1 MTIGRKFARSAAAWL
16 ALCALPA
23 AFLAVLLPVGSAFSP
38 AIGLRGPGGVGGG
51 GLWQGPAAAHQA
63 GLAAPWACKSSRQ
76 LAVRAP
82 ARRAQLR
89 VAPCT
94 VLRAQADD
102 VEDASSF
109 SDALVDF
116 KGAPCLVT
124 SVSEKADILQL
135 NRRTRK
141 AKYKDLQI
149 VFPGPVRSWELQ
161 ELEDKGPEPAVAPEQ
176 VHAELLS
183 EGGAW
188 TVAQLAEKLF
198 LTPPTHLTAWSAW
211 TLVLQGLYFTGTA
224 QEIVAHPADKVAKD
238 LEKMRA
244 KKAQEKDHADFVK
257 RVRSKKIKPADI
269 DRMQVLDVE
278 YLSPHIWTY
287 VYV

>member
-1 MTIGRKFARSAAAWL
+1 MPPGWTLARSAAAWL
-16 ALCALPA
+16 TLCALPA

-38 AIGLRGPGGVGGG
+38 ATGLRGPRGVGGG
-51 GLWQGPAAAHQA
+51 GVCQGPAA
-63 GLAAPWACKSSRQ
+63 SSKQ

-89 VAPCT
+89 AAPCT

-102 VEDASSF
+102 VEDTSSF

-135 NRRTRK
+135 NRKTRK

-161 ELEDKGPEPAVAPEQ
+161 ELEDKGPEPAVAPDQ

-198 LTPPTHLTAWSAW
+198 LTPPTHLTAWAAW
-211 TLVLQGLYFTGTA
+211 SLVLQGLYFTGTA

-238 LEKMRA
+238 LEKMQA

-257 RVRSKKIKPADI
+257 RVRSSKIRPADI
-269 DRMQVLDVE
+269 DRMQVL
-278 YLSPHIWTY
+278 YM
-287 VYV
+287 